1 MIRFSLLLVNLIM
14 LAFAIWIVAV
24 VAHRDSILISIA
36 PLTYFVGIITISI
49 ECMIDIAHM
58 KKL

>member
-1 MIRFSLLLVNLIM
+1 MIRFGLLLVNLIM

-36 PLTYFVGIITISI
+36 SLAYFISIITISI
-49 ECMIDIAHM
+49 ECMIDRV
-58 KKL
+58 